1 LIVAVLT
8 EDLTEEILDFP
19 PSRADASVLLTLESL
34 AISAQ
39 DDPQR
44 DLSTTASTDKTTEN
58 GPHA

>member
-1 LIVAVLT
+1 
-8 EDLTEEILDFP
+8 
-19 PSRADASVLLTLESL
+19 VLLTLESL

-58 GPHA
+58 GSHA